1 MWLPQPHCAQEI
13 SPMHV
18 VALCSQKGGSGKTT
32 LSGHLGVQAELAGA
46 GPVALIDTDPQGSL
60 AAWWNARGSKEPAF
74 IATTL
79 AQLPADIEVLRLE
92 GFGVVVIDT
101 PPAIN
106 MAIQRVINIADLV
119 LIPTRPSPHDL
130 RAVAGTVEM
139 VERAHCGMVFVLNG
153 ANLRAKITADAA
165 VALSQH
171 GTVAPSFVQH
181 RGDFASSMIDGRT
194 VQELAPS
201 GRSAK
206 EIALLWDY
214 IAGQLDR
221 QARRRVVVQPIGTG
235 FGRRA
240 CL

>member
-1 MWLPQPHCAQEI
+1 
-13 SPMHV
+13 MHV

-60 AAWWNARGSKEPAF
+60 AAWWNARHSDKPAF
-74 IATTL
+74 VATTL
-79 AQLPADIEVLRLE
+79 AQLPADVDRLRAE
-92 GFGVVVIDT
+92 GFGVVIIDT

-106 MAIQRVINIADLV
+106 MAIQRVINVASLV
-119 LIPTRPSPHDL
+119 AIPTRPSPHDL
-130 RAVAGTVEM
+130 RAVAGTVDM
-139 VERAHCGMVFVLNG
+139 VERANCAMVFVLNG
-153 ANLRAKITADAA
+153 ANARAKITADAV

-171 GTVAPSFVQH
+171 GTVAPTFVQH

-194 VQELAPS
+194 AQELAPS

-206 EIALLWDY
+206 EIELLWDY
-214 IAGQLDR
+214 LAGQLEK

-240 CL
+240 SL

>member
-1 MWLPQPHCAQEI
+1 
-13 SPMHV
+13 MHV

-60 AAWWNARGSKEPAF
+60 AAWWNARGSDTPAF
-74 IATTL
+74 TTTTL
-79 AQLPADIEVLRLE
+79 AQLPADVERLRRD

-119 LIPTRPSPHDL
+119 VIPTRPSPHDL
-130 RAVAGTVEM
+130 RAVAGTVDM
-139 VERAHCGMVFVLNG
+139 VERAQCAMVFVLNA
-153 ANLRAKITADAA
+153 ANLRAKLTADAV

-194 VQELAPS
+194 VQELAPG
-201 GRSAK
+201 GRSAE
-206 EIALLWDY
+206 EIALLWND
-214 IAGQLDR
+214 IAGQLDK
-221 QARRRVVVQPIGTG
+221 QARRRVVVQPVVSG

-240 CL
+240 AL

>member
-1 MWLPQPHCAQEI
+1 
-13 SPMHV
+13 MHV

-32 LSGHLGVQAELAGA
+32 LSGHLGVQAEQAGA

-60 AAWWNARGSKEPAF
+60 AAWWNARSSDVPAF

-79 AQLPADIEVLRLE
+79 AQLPADVERLRHE
-92 GFGVVVIDT
+92 GFGVVIIDT

-106 MAIQRVINIADLV
+106 MAIQRVINVADLV
-119 LIPTRPSPHDL
+119 IIPTRPSPHDL
-130 RAVAGTVEM
+130 RAVAGTVDM
-139 VERAHCGMVFVLNG
+139 VERAQCGMVFVLNA
-153 ANLRAKITADAA
+153 ANLRAKITADAV

-181 RGDFASSMIDGRT
+181 RGDFATSMIDGRT

-201 GRSAK
+201 GRSAQ
-206 EIALLWDY
+206 EIGVLWDY
-214 IAGQLDR
+214 IAGQLDK
-221 QARRRVVVQPIGTG
+221 QARRRVVVQPVVTG

-240 CL
+240 SL

>member
-1 MWLPQPHCAQEI
+1 
-13 SPMHV
+13 MHV

-32 LSGHLGVQAELAGA
+32 LSGHLGVQAEQAGA

-60 AAWWNARGSKEPAF
+60 AAWWNARCSKAPAF

-79 AQLPADIEVLRLE
+79 AQLPADVEILRLE
-92 GFGVVVIDT
+92 GFGVVMIDT

-119 LIPTRPSPHDL
+119 VIPTRPSPHDL
-130 RAVAGTVEM
+130 RAVAGTVDM
-139 VERAHCGMVFVLNG
+139 VERAHCAMVFVLNA
-153 ANLRAKITADAA
+153 ANLRAKITADAV

-206 EIALLWDY
+206 EIGLLWDY
-214 IAGQLDR
+214 LAGQLDK
-221 QARRRVVVQPIGTG
+221 QARRRVVVQPIGAG

>member
-1 MWLPQPHCAQEI
+1 
-13 SPMHV
+13 MHV

-32 LSGHLGVQAELAGA
+32 LSGHLGVQAVLAGA

-60 AAWWNARGSKEPAF
+60 AAWWNARHSDSPAL

-79 AQLPADIEVLRLE
+79 AHLPADVERLSGE

-119 LIPTRPSPHDL
+119 VIPVRPSPHDL
-130 RAVAGTVEM
+130 RAVAGTVDM
-139 VERAHCGMVFVLNG
+139 VERVQGSMVFVLN
-153 ANLRAKITADAA
+153 AADLRDKHTADAA
-165 VALSQH
+165 AALSQH

-181 RGDFASSMIDGRT
+181 RGDFASSMTDGRT
-194 VQELAPS
+194 VQELAPA
-201 GRSAK
+201 GRSAQ

-214 IAGQLDR
+214 LADQLDR
-221 QARRRVVVQPIGTG
+221 QAQRRVSVQPVVTG

-240 CL
+240 AV

>member
-1 MWLPQPHCAQEI
+1 
-13 SPMHV
+13 MHV

-32 LSGHLGVQAELAGA
+32 LSGHLAVQAELASA

-60 AAWWNARGSKEPAF
+60 AAWWNERNSVAPAF
-74 IATTL
+74 VSTSL
-79 AQLPADIEVLRLE
+79 AQLPGDLERLRVE
-92 GFGVVVIDT
+92 GCRLVVIDT

-106 MAIQRVINIADLV
+106 MAIQRVINVAELV
-119 LIPTRPSPHDL
+119 VIPTRPSPHDL
-130 RAVAGTVEM
+130 RAVAGTVDM
-139 VERAHCGMVFVLNG
+139 VERANCGMVFVLNA
-153 ANLRAKITADAA
+153 ANLRAKITGDAA

-206 EIALLWDY
+206 EIRLLWDY
-214 IAGQLDR
+214 LAGQLDK

-240 CL
+240 SV